1 MKEFFFSLEI
11 LESLSLSKKK
21 QQNFE
26 FSCSGCLS
34 WQDQKVDNLKKI
46 LLFFTLF
53 LYTCISNLIC
63 EFGSLRFCAYIHWI
77 IFNYLHKSYI
87 NLSNFELFF

>member
-11 LESLSLSKKK
+11 LESLSLSKKE

-34 WQDQKVDNLKKI
+34 CMVLSDGI
-46 LLFFTLF
+46 HSLLGRFTDLSF
-53 LYTCISNLIC
+53 QSPMISLTD
-63 EFGSLRFCAYIHWI
+63 
-77 IFNYLHKSYI
+77 
-87 NLSNFELFF
+87 